1 MCTHLDDLPDDLY
14 RKIYEHV
21 RRPTLELAATK
32 GRRRQISKIGQK
44 TNQAVIWHWMNDR
57 PFKSL
62 RMSTDGN
69 ELFSY
74 NLCIGHTDPN
84 TEEKVLRDWTAGGI
98 GYWSQ
103 TTSTHV
109 NKARRYADKVCCG
122 N

>member
-1 MCTHLDDLPDDLY
+1 MLTHLDILPDDVY

-21 RRPTLELAATK
+21 RRPTLELAAVK
-32 GRRRQISKIGQK
+32 GKRRQISKIGQK
-44 TNQAVIWHWMNDR
+44 TNQAVIWHWMNDK

-74 NLCIGHTDPN
+74 NLCIGHTDTN
-84 TEEKVLRDWTAGGI
+84 TDEKVLRDWTAGGI

-109 NKARRYADKVCCG
+109 NKARVYADRVCCG
-122 N
+122 D

>member
-14 RKIYEHV
+14 RKIYEQV

-74 NLCIGHTDPN
+74 NLCIGHTN
-84 TEEKVLRDWTAGGI
+84 SKTEEKVLRDYTAGGI
-98 GYWSQ
+98 GYCSQ

-122 N
+122 D

>member
-1 MCTHLDDLPDDLY
+1 MLTHLDILPDDVY

-32 GRRRQISKIGQK
+32 GRRRQILKIGQK

-69 ELFSY
+69 EL
-74 NLCIGHTDPN
+74 
-84 TEEKVLRDWTAGGI
+84 
-98 GYWSQ
+98 
-103 TTSTHV
+103 
-109 NKARRYADKVCCG
+109 
-122 N
+122 